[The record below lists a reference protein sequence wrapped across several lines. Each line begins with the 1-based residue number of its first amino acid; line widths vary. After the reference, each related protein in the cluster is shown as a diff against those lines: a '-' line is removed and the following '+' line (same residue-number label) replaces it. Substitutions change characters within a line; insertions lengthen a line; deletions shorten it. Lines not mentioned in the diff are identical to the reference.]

1 MRICQKT
8 IKAAMGGAASLAL
21 AGGLAMVLT
30 IATTTTVSH
39 QDIASMTG
47 TRTADDNRWLARLI
61 AIPSGAA
68 YARATSD
75 SLTKGETALLNRNYV
90 TGVHTPEAVNVLDT
104 SHTLETGEH
113 AMVNTAEKGDRLFV
127 PVPAAAA
134 LAMEAQAMRSIH
146 AMTTAKTGQWQMPQ
160 KPAPVVVASLGVDPM
175 VTGSTAKTETP
186 VKDRVA
192 LSSTHMSQA
201 RAAAQIMAKV
211 MDQVKAKPEVDTNA
225 AIVTAYAPAVEDK
238 TTKQMASA
246 FAAVLRP
253 SIVEKPKEKQEA
265 QKRKNALKKAVDKTR
280 KRARSII
287 RLAKGDHKWAAKPL
301 PKSSFS
307 KKQRRCLANGIYFEA
322 RGESKKGQQAVA
334 QVILNRVK
342 NPTYPNSICGVVYQ
356 NTHMRN
362 ACQFSFACDGK
373 RDRINSRKHWNIA
386 VKIANDAIEGRFWLR
401 SVGSSSHYH
410 ADYVWPRWRKKMR
423 KMTKIGR
430 HIFYRTYGGGWS

>member
-8 IKAAMGGAASLAL
+8 IKSALGGAASLGL
-21 AGGLAMVLT
+21 AGGLALVLT
-30 IATTTTVSH
+30 VATSTTVSH

-47 TRTADDNRWLARLI
+47 TRTADDNRWLAHLI
-61 AIPSGAA
+61 SIPTGAA
-68 YARATSD
+68 YARATPD
-75 SLTKGETALLNRNYV
+75 SITNGETALLNRDYV
-90 TGVHTPEAVNVLDT
+90 TGVHTPEAVNVLDRD
-104 SHTLETGEH
+104 HKLETGEV
-113 AMVNTAEKGDRLFV
+113 AKINTAGKGDRLYV
-127 PVPAAAA
+127 PVPGAEA
-134 LAMEAQAMRSIH
+134 LAMEGDAMRTIH
-146 AMTTAKTGQWQMPQ
+146 AMTTAKVGKWQMPE
-160 KPAPVVVASLGVDPM
+160 KPAPVVTASLGIDPI
-175 VTGSTAKTETP
+175 VTGATIKKAAP
-186 VKDRVA
+186 VKDRVS
-192 LSSTHMSQA
+192 LSQNQMNQA

-238 TTKQMASA
+238 STKQMASA

-253 SIVEKPKEKQEA
+253 SIVEETKA
-265 QKRKNALKKAVDKTR
+265 KRQKNALKKAVAKTR

-301 PKSSFS
+301 PKSSFT

-322 RGESKKGQQAVA
+322 RGERKKGQQAVA

-342 NPTYPNSICGVVYQ
+342 NPTYPNTICGVVYQ